1 MECQKEM
8 ACELMQG
15 DCTGKP
21 ELLYEIETWL
31 NNDVS

>member
-8 ACELMQG
+8 ACELTQG
-15 DCTGKP
+15 DYIGKP
-21 ELLYEIETWL
+21 GLLYEIETWL

>member
-15 DCTGKP
+15 DCIAKP
-21 ELLYEIETWL
+21 GLLYEIESWL
-31 NNDVS
+31 NKDV